1 MICNIQKKAEC
12 AWSLETKIVFT
23 FLLTGIYKMLDY
35 IYAGIIVFF
44 LILILVIAK
53 VEDGEDMDYIEKEEE
68 EK

>member
-1 MICNIQKKAEC
+1 
-12 AWSLETKIVFT
+12 
-23 FLLTGIYKMLDY
+23 MLDY

-68 EK
+68 EKWKVF

>member
-1 MICNIQKKAEC
+1 
-12 AWSLETKIVFT
+12 
-23 FLLTGIYKMLDY
+23 MLDY